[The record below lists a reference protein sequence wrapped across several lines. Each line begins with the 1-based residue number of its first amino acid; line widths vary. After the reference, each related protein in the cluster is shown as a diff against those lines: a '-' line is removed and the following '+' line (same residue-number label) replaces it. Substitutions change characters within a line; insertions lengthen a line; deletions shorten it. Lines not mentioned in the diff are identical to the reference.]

1 MLQMLMVASNIPSKQ
16 GTFTKNICTCQWKQ
30 KIVSGNIGILAHIF
44 ISGTYEILVHY
55 YAVEN
60 TSKLVSNLP
69 FITGVTTRIKNISK
83 QLKTIFIT
91 KSSC

>member
-44 ISGTYEILVHY
+44 ISGTYAILVHSE
-55 YAVEN
+55 AEK
-60 TSKLVSNLP
+60 SKTFRGADLCAQKLS
-69 FITGVTTRIKNISK
+69 GR
-83 QLKTIFIT
+83 Q
-91 KSSC
+91 KSA